1 MLSLM
6 VRALL
11 FGFMLMSLGCVGG
24 GDDGPRSCSL
34 DSECFDGELCDPR
47 KKTCRSAADV
57 MCYNS
62 EECLESGKCSALG
75 GECEVGSDWDCEQS
89 RLCGRMG
96 RCRQSGSSCVATN
109 EGCAESDACAA
120 EGLCGLSS
128 DGSACA
134 LTTEGCAQL
143 PACAEEGLCGLSSD
157 GSACALTAEG
167 CAQLPA
173 CAAEG
178 LCGLSSNGSACVDL
192 SVDRRAL
199 EWVRIEGGSFM
210 MGSIETER
218 TTPVHSV
225 TVTPFE
231 ITATEVTV
239 AQYRACVD
247 DGRCSEPDTREGCNW
262 NVEGR
267 EDHPIN
273 CVDWGQARTFAKWIG
288 ADVDLPTEAEWEYAA
303 RGGQNFI
310 YAGSNNPDEVAWY
323 YQNSRDSTELVRSRQ
338 ANGYGLYDMSGN
350 VREWVLDEVHENY
363 EGAPT
368 VSDEAWGEVPECG
381 QVCDIGSVGRVNRG
395 GSWRSYADLL
405 RVADRGLSS
414 PDLRDIILG
423 FRLRRTR

>member
-1 MLSLM
+1 MLPLM

-11 FGFMLMSLGCVGG
+11 LGFMLMNLGCVGG

-47 KKTCRSAADV
+47 KKTCRSAAEV

-75 GECEVGSDWDCEQS
+75 GTCKVGSDWDCEQS
-89 RLCGRMG
+89 RLCGRTG
-96 RCRQSGSSCVATN
+96 RCRQSGNSCVATD
-109 EGCAESDACAA
+109 EGCAERDACAEEGLCGASSDKMSCVLNNAGCAQSAACAA
-120 EGLCGLSS
+120 EGLCGLFR
-128 DGSACA
+128 GVC
-134 LTTEGCAQL
+134 LE
-143 PACAEEGLCGLSSD
+143 P
-157 GSACALTAEG
+157 
-167 CAQLPA
+167 
-173 CAAEG
+173 
-178 LCGLSSNGSACVDL
+178 
-192 SVDRRAL
+192 L
-199 EWVRIEGGSFM
+199 EWVSVEGGSFM
-210 MGSIETER
+210 MGSTEGSSPER

-231 ITATEVTV
+231 ITAREVTV

-247 DGRCSEPDTREGCNW
+247 DGRCSEPETRRDGCNW

-267 EDHPIN
+267 ESHPIN

-310 YAGSNNPDEVAWY
+310 YAGSNDLGEVAWY
-323 YQNSRDSTELVRSRQ
+323 TENSGGSTKPVGKKQ

-350 VREWVLDEVHENY
+350 VLEWVLDEWHVNY

-368 VSDEAWGEVPECG
+368 VSDEAWGEVPECA
-381 QVCDIGSVGRVNRG
+381 QVCDTGSARRVLRG
-395 GSWRSYADLL
+395 GSWYSNADNL
-405 RVADRGLSS
+405 RVAIRYFNS
-414 PDLRDIILG
+414 PDDRYSYLG